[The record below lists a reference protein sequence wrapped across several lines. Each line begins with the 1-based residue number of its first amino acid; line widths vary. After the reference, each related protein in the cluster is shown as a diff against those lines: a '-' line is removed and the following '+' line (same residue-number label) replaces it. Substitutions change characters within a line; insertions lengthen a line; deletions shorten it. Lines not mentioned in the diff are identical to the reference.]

1 MSVRYPTP
9 HSLFLTSKI
18 KLDGIPSKTK
28 WNICGCFLV
37 HSNFE
42 GTFYKKLQNI
52 ATNPFISC
60 CFKSVFTSADII
72 FYNFS
77 ELDLKLYKKTLSQ
90 SSLFNRFKCPPPT
103 PPPTPNHHLKDLNLL
118 SMTKV
123 FRWCSLSHQ
132 QLTFIPIN
140 EQLAVIS

>member
-9 HSLFLTSKI
+9 HSLFLTYNI

-37 HSNFE
+37 YSNFE

-52 ATNPFISC
+52 ATNSFISC
-60 CFKSVFTSADII
+60 CFKSVFTSADIV

-90 SSLFNRFKCPPPT
+90 ISLFNRF
-103 PPPTPNHHLKDLNLL
+103 PPTPNYHLKDLNLL

-123 FRWCSLSHQ
+123 FRWCSLSRQ
-132 QLTFIPIN
+132 QLTFISVN
-140 EQLAVIS
+140 EQLVVIS